1 VATAAL
7 LRLASSVTTALSTL
21 RAQLEAPPPAHA
33 AALAGNP
40 EAAERAMV
48 DDARRSAA
56 VISDPRLLEGYLYWR
71 GKAADRRMPRR
82 ADIDPI
88 EIPRLLPH
96 VRLIDVVGPG
106 RYRYRLVGTEIQTFH
121 GSNPTGRYVHE
132 VLAGPI
138 GARVVAVYDECV
150 RDRRAIYFENEVVA
164 PDGSGLHRRSKVL
177 FAPLSADDSTV
188 SQVLVFQ
195 IVLAANQFARGATD
209 LYAGPY
215 TEIIHAPL

>member
-1 VATAAL
+1 MP
-7 LRLASSVTTALSTL
+7 SSHG
-21 RAQLEAPPPAHA
+21 EPPARA
-33 AALAGNP
+33 ADP
-40 EAAERAMV
+40 EAAQRAMV

-71 GKAADRRMPRR
+71 GKAGDRRMPRR

-121 GSNPTGRYVHE
+121 GTNPTGRYVHE
-132 VLAGPI
+132 LLAGPI
-138 GARVVAVYDECV
+138 GARIIAVYDECV
-150 RDRRAIYFENEVVA
+150 RDRRAIYFENDVEA

-177 FAPLSADDSTV
+177 FAPLSEDDQIVT
-188 SQVLVFQ
+188 QVLVFQ
-195 IVLAANQFARGATD
+195 IVLAANQFVRDTTD
-209 LYAGPY
+209 LYTGPY